1 MPLQVGVGVA
11 GGAESAVHVTHRL
24 LNNLPDDHVLVK
36 LDFKNAFN
44 SIRRD
49 LILQSV
55 AENIPEIY
63 RFVHA
68 SLDCNSKLA
77 FGTDTILSSEGS
89 QQGDPLGSLEFCEA
103 IQQTLLSKIARIS
116 LGYID
121 DVNLEGRVDEVAR
134 NVQAII
140 DSSTKTGLS
149 LNESKCQQ
157 IFDDETGYAAPVD
170 VSSRLV

>member
-11 GGAESAVHVTHRL
+11 GGAEAAVHIPRRL

-77 FGTDTILSSEGS
+77 FSTYTILSREGC
-89 QQGDPLGSLEFCEA
+89 QQGDPLGSPVFCEA
-103 IQQTLLSKIARIS
+103 I
-116 LGYID
+116 
-121 DVNLEGRVDEVAR
+121 
-134 NVQAII
+134 
-140 DSSTKTGLS
+140 
-149 LNESKCQQ
+149 
-157 IFDDETGYAAPVD
+157 
-170 VSSRLV
+170 